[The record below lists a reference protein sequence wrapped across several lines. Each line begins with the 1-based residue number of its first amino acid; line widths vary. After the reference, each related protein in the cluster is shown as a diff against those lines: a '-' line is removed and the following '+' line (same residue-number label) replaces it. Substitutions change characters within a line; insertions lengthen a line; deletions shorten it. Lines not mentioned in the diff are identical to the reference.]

1 MSRYVRIK
9 SLSGYS
15 TVGYYYWFDS
25 QENRVL
31 SFKDKSIHFDP
42 NVDHYNV
49 ATLNVDH
56 YSSGNVIGS
65 RQYGDV
71 RYNFTTTNRC
81 NQSATLRKIMQAY
94 AKLKNNASQGQT
106 VNQETTSALGAL
118 AGAMVRAAHAPA
130 TKKFA
135 IIRLSTSTIVARNLS
150 FFAAKDEI
158 ERRIKETGGSY
169 LLVEIVATAKATS
182 CVSWD

>member
-42 NVDHYNV
+42 
-49 ATLNVDH
+49 NVDH